1 MTKPVDEQQYN
12 EAVKIVIEWKQ
23 ASVSLLQR
31 IMKVGYTR
39 AATLIEEMEKRG
51 AIGAYEGNKPRKVLI
66 TEAPDKPAESK
77 EKKKPP
83 TRPPKKETSKKTA
96 KSEADKATAGRKSL
110 WLSHDMPSKL
120 ELVEGWVRDGKI
132 EEEIYKSLKVSK
144 DTFYKWKREQGEFAE
159 VLKRGREV
167 SDYCVERSLFKR
179 ATGYSYVE
187 ETRETVR
194 ARDARGDFIMY
205 TDDLGNMRYLTELVV
220 TKAVTKH
227 VVPDTA
233 AAFIWLKNRKPQAW
247 KDRQEGTPPLS
258 GVPVFIDDIGE

>member
-1 MTKPVDEQQYN
+1 MPIDEKQYN
-12 EAVKIVIEWKQ
+12 EAVRIVIAAGQ
-23 ASVSLLQR
+23 ASISLLQR
-31 IMKVGYTR
+31 SMKLGYSR

-51 AIGAYEGNKPRKVLI
+51 AVGAYEGSKPRKVLI
-66 TEAPDKPAESK
+66 TEPPDKPVESK

-83 TRPPKKETSKKTA
+83 TRPPKAEKPKEK
-96 KSEADKATAGRKSL
+96 AGRKSL
-110 WLSHDMPSKL
+110 WLTHDMPSKL

-144 DTFYKWKREQGEFAE
+144 DTFYKWKREEGEFSE

-205 TDDLGNMRYLTELVV
+205 EDDLGNMRYLTELVV

-233 AAFIWLKNRKPQAW
+233 AAFIWLKNRKPQEW
-247 KDRQEGTPPLS
+247 KDRQPEGGGAGTGAPI
-258 GVPVFIDDIGE
+258 FIDDIGE